1 MNLQFRTNSK
11 IQMGGSYQDQTKD
24 KVRKAQGM
32 FFLVIEKK
40 FQTKNL
46 EIFLLKA
53 SRNVVTLMTIYH

>member
-1 MNLQFRTNSK
+1 
-11 IQMGGSYQDQTKD
+11 MGGSYQDQTKD